1 MPAATACGLPR
12 SESSLAEQVK
22 LDAMNGAAVITEQG
36 MHGITF
42 LRGGVPTE
50 CDQFDFD
57 CMHTDAYARDWN
69 NTMLWL
75 DAAAAVGVKVLMND
89 FVMWIP
95 GLEGVLKNIVAFIV
109 QTIVKVVVDFTGER

>member
-1 MPAATACGLPR
+1 
-12 SESSLAEQVK
+12 
-22 LDAMNGAAVITEQG
+22 MNGAAVITEQG

-75 DAAAAVGVKVLMND
+75 DAAAAVGVKVLMNIGVD
-89 FVMWIP
+89 KLSSCRSGWIDP
-95 GLEGVLKNIVAFIV
+95 VLRPVCLTTLSQHISAR
-109 QTIVKVVVDFTGER
+109 GH